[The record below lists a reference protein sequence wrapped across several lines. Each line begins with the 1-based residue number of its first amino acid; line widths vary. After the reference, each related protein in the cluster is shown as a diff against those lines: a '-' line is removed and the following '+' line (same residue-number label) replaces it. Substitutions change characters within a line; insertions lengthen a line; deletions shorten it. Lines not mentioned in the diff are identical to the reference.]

1 MTIQQ
6 LTSLPVDELITRY
19 KVYKRF
25 DGKIGFQAEK
35 SEANAVVEI
44 MGKRKPEILAYF
56 EAIEAE
62 EKRKAE
68 EHQRKIDAI
77 PGLRELDTAY
87 DDLASWQAEFNA
99 SFEGEGGGGVGVRP
113 RPVYDLDALSAKYP
127 SAVAYR
133 KARHEAL
140 KENYE
145 IAAYGKEAMRM
156 IEDDPS
162 NYQAAL
168 DYMEAERKAF
178 VNRHIWD

>member
-1 MTIQQ
+1 MTVQQ
-6 LTSLPVDELITRY
+6 LNDLPVEELITRY

-35 SEANAVVEI
+35 SEAKAVVEI

-113 RPVYDLDALSAKYP
+113 RPVYDLDALSAQFP
-127 SAVAYR
+127 AAVAYR
-133 KARHEAL
+133 KARREAQ

-156 IEDDPS
+156 IEENPD
-162 NYQAAL
+162 NYQTAL
-168 DYMEAERKAF
+168 GYMETERKAF
-178 VNRHIWD
+178 VDRHMWD